1 MVFLTYRIYQKHPL
15 PVNMAVVIN
24 EPKIRVKSINLLKE
38 SFGNYVKS
46 KKYMD
51 IETHKEG

>member
-1 MVFLTYRIYQKHPL
+1 
-15 PVNMAVVIN
+15 MAVVIN
-24 EPKIRVKSINLLKE
+24 KHKIRAKSIDLSKE
-38 SFGNYVKS
+38 SVENRLKY